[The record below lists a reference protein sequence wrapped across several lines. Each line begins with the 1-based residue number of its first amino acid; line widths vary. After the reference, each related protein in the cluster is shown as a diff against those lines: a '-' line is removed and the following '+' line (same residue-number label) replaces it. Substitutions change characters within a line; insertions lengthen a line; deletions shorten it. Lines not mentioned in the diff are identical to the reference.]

1 MHVYFYEDFW
11 TVLLRPIC
19 KTGTVKRKILGE
31 SIVKKQNKGS
41 R

>member
-11 TVLLRPIC
+11 TVLLGPIS
-19 KTGTVKRKILGE
+19 KTSTAKRKILGE
-31 SIVKKQNKGS
+31 SIVKKENEGS